1 MQHCQRK
8 FKPARICVFGQFNNR
23 FVGFFFHIVSLAW
36 NTKPLL
42 MPQIVKNH
50 KEIEQVDTA
59 KELGQ
64 AKQALQAALL
74 PFNAAQICNSG
85 NAVNVTVTQN
95 AQPLNKRHEGTA
107 VLRGT
112 RAEQNRLERRAA
124 EFTGR
129 PKSRTE
135 RPCSL

>member
-23 FVGFFFHIVSLAW
+23 FVVFFFHIVSLAW

-64 AKQALQAALL
+64 AKQALQVALL

-95 AQPLNKRHEGTA
+95 AQPLNKRHEGTV

-112 RAEQNRLERRAA
+112 RAEQNRLE
-124 EFTGR
+124 
-129 PKSRTE
+129 
-135 RPCSL
+135 